1 MTTATIDPLHRYA
14 ADLLCL
20 WALCGKPAC
29 RRARTCKR
37 DPKSCARR
45 YGPLAPEQARLGMLA
60 TLQGAQDG
68 VGIDEV
74 RLHVPD
80 DIAAL
85 EAWRAQVATAVDG
98 QARETVD
105 HAPAST

>member
-1 MTTATIDPLHRYA
+1 MEM
-14 ADLLCL
+14 
-20 WALCGKPAC
+20 G
-29 RRARTCKR
+29 RASVAVKGLVSVEKC
-37 DPKSCARR
+37 